1 MNEFCT
7 SSINDSIPVPY
18 HKLSKSIL
26 TTALSTYVSSDSIVN
41 STNSQ
46 TLIWAFTLQYPQQLH
61 LKFNASSKVA
71 YNPNQCS
78 PRTIGEFEK
87 QNEGKETLNKNNL
100 KYTKEF
106 IILITAGKTYSN
118 TAVAHF

>member
-1 MNEFCT
+1 MNECCT

-18 HKLSKSIL
+18 HKLSKSVL

-46 TLIWAFTLQYPQQLH
+46 TLIWAFTPPYPQQLH

-78 PRTIGEFEK
+78 PRTTGEIEK
-87 QNEGKETLNKNNL
+87 QNGRKRNIKKNNL

-106 IILITAGKTYSN
+106 IILITAGKT
-118 TAVAHF
+118 

>member
-18 HKLSKSIL
+18 HILSKSIL

-46 TLIWAFTLQYPQQLH
+46 TLIWAFTLQYPQQLY

-78 PRTIGEFEK
+78 PRTVGEFEK
-87 QNEGKETLNKNNL
+87 QNEGKETLKKNNL

-106 IILITAGKTYSN
+106 IILITAGKT
-118 TAVAHF
+118 